1 MSNSRALNSLK
12 LRMQTARFN
21 SSVIDLHYF
30 KEMPDN
36 LISYLLRLDNNSFYN
51 YIFFITLLN
60 EKHLLIGNSEEIIR
74 LSNIFIS
81 KMQSLSTKT
90 LMLLLINTNLL
101 EHKQLMEFSSILLQ
115 ITAKDK
121 LKAIYDILV
130 SSYLYNLNIVSIV
143 SFIKEVRNRYQ
154 LESLVKIIENPEI
167 RNNKNYGAFVELI
180 LKNSQ
185 NKNLLLIA
193 KALNDSDFLGYSK
206 SLNLLRTYLLKAK
219 TNEQAELIYDVIT
232 NKSMVRSFYL
242 EKVLG
247 TILRNDTKEY
257 LPYLKIIIAEKR
269 YLSDCTFDNILTTLF
284 KATSKVQMEMTID
297 LLEYPEL
304 VDKEDDLY
312 YLLEVTL
319 KINNNFTRTAINR
332 FIEKTIRS
340 ENFDFLDF
348 NNITLIDGILKS
360 TENYQA
366 LCIANISDYILD
378 FKYVGSLVE
387 EILSIQDPVLIHYI
401 TILLTTTNI
410 KELPDF
416 FEIIKELKN
425 CKNEYQ
431 MKAIVAILMQE
442 KVIESKRY
450 LQFMNL
456 INKGKQDQVES
467 ILKIISNTNN
477 LLDSVLKEFFEDII
491 MEFDFDKL
499 DLMTIIILNYSYLGI
514 EKAKEL
520 ILKLKNT
527 TKKDYKET
535 ISQIKNELESISY
548 GHSYQVGGIPNN
560 NKRVKNKTKIYES

>member
-121 LKAIYDILV
+121 LKAVYDILV

-193 KALNDSDFLGYSK
+193 KALNDSDFLG
-206 SLNLLRTYLLKAK
+206 
-219 TNEQAELIYDVIT
+219 
-232 NKSMVRSFYL
+232 
-242 EKVLG
+242 
-247 TILRNDTKEY
+247 
-257 LPYLKIIIAEKR
+257 
-269 YLSDCTFDNILTTLF
+269 
-284 KATSKVQMEMTID
+284 
-297 LLEYPEL
+297 
-304 VDKEDDLY
+304 
-312 YLLEVTL
+312 
-319 KINNNFTRTAINR
+319 
-332 FIEKTIRS
+332 
-340 ENFDFLDF
+340 
-348 NNITLIDGILKS
+348 
-360 TENYQA
+360 
-366 LCIANISDYILD
+366 
-378 FKYVGSLVE
+378 
-387 EILSIQDPVLIHYI
+387 
-401 TILLTTTNI
+401 
-410 KELPDF
+410 
-416 FEIIKELKN
+416 
-425 CKNEYQ
+425 
-431 MKAIVAILMQE
+431 
-442 KVIESKRY
+442 
-450 LQFMNL
+450 
-456 INKGKQDQVES
+456 
-467 ILKIISNTNN
+467 
-477 LLDSVLKEFFEDII
+477 
-491 MEFDFDKL
+491 
-499 DLMTIIILNYSYLGI
+499 
-514 EKAKEL
+514 
-520 ILKLKNT
+520 
-527 TKKDYKET
+527 
-535 ISQIKNELESISY
+535 
-548 GHSYQVGGIPNN
+548 
-560 NKRVKNKTKIYES
+560 